1 MPAAAALV
9 PTPPLEAGA
18 VVSAT
23 WRVYRDSWRYLL
35 PIAAVVFVPIGI
47 AGAGIARLG
56 WPGLLAAACLD
67 LMAVF
72 LVQGAVV
79 RGVQNLRDRTLPGT
93 GVAPVFSDSRR
104 WIGEL
109 TVVSILAALSV
120 FAGLLLLI
128 IPGLVLVTWWV
139 VLSPVVVIERP
150 GVIAAFRR
158 SRALVLG
165 RGWPVFGIAVLTMI
179 IQLAFSLALGL
190 AVMPLDSAPGDL
202 VATIAGNIL
211 AAPFVAIAW
220 TLTYFSLLA
229 ERRHGTTAA
238 AR

>member
-1 MPAAAALV
+1 MTPAPALAY
-9 PTPPLEAGA
+9 PATPPLEAGA

-23 WRVYRDSWRYLL
+23 WRLYRANWRYLVA
-35 PIAAVVFVPIGI
+35 IAAVVFIPLGL
-47 AGAGIARLG
+47 AGAGLSLFG
-56 WPGLLAAACLD
+56 WPGVVSSVCLN

-72 LVQGAVV
+72 FVQGAVV
-79 RGVQNLRDRTLPGT
+79 RGVQNLRDRRLPGT
-93 GVAPVFSDSRR
+93 GVAPVLSDSRR
-104 WIGEL
+104 WIGDL
-109 TVVSILAALSV
+109 TIVSILAALSV

-150 GVIAAFRR
+150 GILASFRR

-165 RGWPVFGIAVLTMI
+165 HGWPVFGIAVLTMI

-190 AVMPLDSAPGDL
+190 AVLPLGSAMGDL
-202 VATIAGNIL
+202 IATILGTTL

-220 TLTYFSLLA
+220 TLTYLSLLELRTRA
-229 ERRHGTTAA
+229 D
-238 AR
+238 